1 MSAAPK
7 YVNRTVTLTKA
18 QAYDVLLS
26 PVITEKATNVSEH
39 NQVAFRVAVDATKPA
54 IKAAVELLF
63 KVKVEAVNTVMAKG
77 KTKRFRGRP
86 GKRAD
91 EKKAYVT
98 LAEGASIDVT
108 AGL

>member
-7 YVNRTVTLTKA
+7 YVNRKATLTKS

-26 PVITEKATNVSEH
+26 PVITEKSTNVSEH

-63 KVKVEAVNTVMAKG
+63 NVKVDAVNTVMAKG
-77 KTKRFRGRP
+77 KTKRFRGKP

-91 EKKAYVT
+91 AKKAYVT